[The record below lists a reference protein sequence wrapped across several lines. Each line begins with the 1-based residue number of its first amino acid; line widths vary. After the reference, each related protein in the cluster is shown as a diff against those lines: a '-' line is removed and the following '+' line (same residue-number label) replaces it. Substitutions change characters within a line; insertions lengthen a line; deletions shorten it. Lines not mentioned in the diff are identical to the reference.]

1 MRNLIEG
8 YVGVL
13 EWKEGRTTSRLVL
26 AFVDPRSVLEG
37 HLAQNPVLMWN
48 GNKSAKLMIEKPPRR
63 QIYRV
68 FERVS
73 CLWLHQYLERE
84 FGWIKRILGE
94 KFMHDPISF
103 GALWGSTLVEH
114 QCLPRADKHTL
125 SGNHAVLSCCLPI
138 TWLCRSVR
146 STTRCI
152 LAVSETEEVP
162 LLTPNTCHFYLITT
176 TTTTTINIQ

>member
-26 AFVDPRSVLEG
+26 AFVDIDFGDPRSVLEG

-73 CLWLHQYLERE
+73 CL
-84 FGWIKRILGE
+84 
-94 KFMHDPISF
+94 
-103 GALWGSTLVEH
+103 
-114 QCLPRADKHTL
+114 
-125 SGNHAVLSCCLPI
+125 
-138 TWLCRSVR
+138 
-146 STTRCI
+146 
-152 LAVSETEEVP
+152 
-162 LLTPNTCHFYLITT
+162 
-176 TTTTTINIQ
+176 

>member
-48 GNKSAKLMIEKPPRR
+48 GNKSAKLMIEKASEEA
-63 QIYRV
+63 IYRV

-73 CLWLHQYLERE
+73 CL
-84 FGWIKRILGE
+84 
-94 KFMHDPISF
+94 
-103 GALWGSTLVEH
+103 
-114 QCLPRADKHTL
+114 
-125 SGNHAVLSCCLPI
+125 
-138 TWLCRSVR
+138 
-146 STTRCI
+146 
-152 LAVSETEEVP
+152 
-162 LLTPNTCHFYLITT
+162 
-176 TTTTTINIQ
+176 